1 MPKKLVVSI
10 PTIIINTRPA
20 FTQRD
25 IHGGIWKI
33 WNSESGNETGTRTG
47 TGSGS
52 RLIKIEDVLI
62 VLTDNNYML

>member
-1 MPKKLVVSI
+1 MAF
-10 PTIIINTRPA
+10 NTRPA

-25 IHGGIWKI
+25 IRGGIWRI
-33 WNSESGNETGTRTG
+33 QNPESGNETGTRTG
-47 TGSGS
+47 TGSRT